1 MKAKTKKALEERLD
15 IESGDFKVPKLSP
28 LKVNLHIK
36 SNFNSFVRR
45 RSSQVRKLLTDK
57 PTTAI
62 AILRHVWD
70 QLYKDPK
77 MRVLMNK
84 YWKRN
89 DEGSL
94 AKLMLDMGKYKSQK
108 DDKKLSATVNMI
120 KKKYNTLRQ
129 ACQLMDI
136 SWTHF
141 HRHTYVKSKP
151 RRELEYTRKLTS
163 SNIQDIQNHYNSDD
177 ISFPLPDK
185 KYANKRFMRTSILKS
200 SKMYNLLSST
210 TRKISTATYYKYKPK
225 AVKLQDHIP
234 FRQSCCERCQNF
246 ENVNEQASKYMHN
259 IPHNIGD
266 CIDRSLCTYTGY
278 FLNLQCI
285 LQKCDNCGIEKYKA

>member
-1 MKAKTKKALEERLD
+1 MKAKMKKALEEILD
-15 IESGDFKVPKLSP
+15 VESGDFKVPKLSP

-36 SNFNSFVRR
+36 SNFNSFVQW

-57 PTTAI
+57 PTTAV

-70 QLYKDPK
+70 QLYKDLK

-151 RRELEYTRKLTS
+151 HRKLEYTRKLTS
-163 SNIQDIQNHYNSDD
+163 SNIQDIQNHYN
-177 ISFPLPDK
+177 
-185 KYANKRFMRTSILKS
+185 
-200 SKMYNLLSST
+200 
-210 TRKISTATYYKYKPK
+210 
-225 AVKLQDHIP
+225 
-234 FRQSCCERCQNF
+234 
-246 ENVNEQASKYMHN
+246 
-259 IPHNIGD
+259 
-266 CIDRSLCTYTGY
+266 
-278 FLNLQCI
+278 
-285 LQKCDNCGIEKYKA
+285 

>member
-1 MKAKTKKALEERLD
+1 MKVKKKKALEEID
-15 IESGDFKVPKLSP
+15 IESGNFKVPKLSP

-36 SNFNSFVRR
+36 SNFNSFVQR

-70 QLYKDPK
+70 QLYKYPE

-120 KKKYNTLRQ
+120 KKKCNTLR
-129 ACQLMDI
+129 
-136 SWTHF
+136 
-141 HRHTYVKSKP
+141 
-151 RRELEYTRKLTS
+151 
-163 SNIQDIQNHYNSDD
+163 
-177 ISFPLPDK
+177 
-185 KYANKRFMRTSILKS
+185 
-200 SKMYNLLSST
+200 
-210 TRKISTATYYKYKPK
+210 
-225 AVKLQDHIP
+225 
-234 FRQSCCERCQNF
+234 
-246 ENVNEQASKYMHN
+246 
-259 IPHNIGD
+259 
-266 CIDRSLCTYTGY
+266 
-278 FLNLQCI
+278 
-285 LQKCDNCGIEKYKA
+285 